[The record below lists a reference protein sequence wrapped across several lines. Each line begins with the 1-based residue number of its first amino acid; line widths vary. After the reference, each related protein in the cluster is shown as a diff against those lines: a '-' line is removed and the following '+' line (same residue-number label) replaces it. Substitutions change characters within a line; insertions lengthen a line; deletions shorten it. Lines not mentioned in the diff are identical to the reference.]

1 MDVCWIMRILF
12 TLHDDFDAN
21 AGGMGVT
28 SALAAAYARRGHEVS
43 SLTFADLPR
52 RLSFR
57 AKFVLFPQFVAMR
70 LRRAAVDVI
79 DASCGD
85 TWLWARSRWRRPLEE
100 GGPLVVTRSHGLLH
114 IADRARR
121 AESLRGGLELSWKYP
136 LYWGGYRLREVA
148 ASYRSADLCL
158 FLNEEERRYGVEEL
172 GVEEARARVVDN
184 GLPEYLLG
192 RDVKEVATDGSF
204 RIAHLGSYLT
214 LKGVRYTAA
223 ATSAVLRRHPNA
235 HLTFLGTARPARE
248 VLRDYDPELHSRIE
262 VVPRYR
268 REELPELLRG
278 HSVTVTSTLQDAFH
292 LGTLEAMAC
301 GLAPVVA
308 ATAGPLQYVRDE
320 ENGLVVPTA
329 DAAALEGALERLV
342 ADPRL
347 LRRLRLAANRTAQR
361 YGWERVAE
369 ETLAL
374 YAEAI
379 ERRGGGRGAIR
390 PAG

>member
-1 MDVCWIMRILF
+1 MQVLF

-28 SALAAAYARRGHEVS
+28 AALADAYARRGHGIEY
-43 SLTFADLPR
+43 LTFADLPGA
-52 RLSFR
+52 LPFR
-57 AKFVLFPQFVAMR
+57 AKFMVFPEFAASR
-70 LRRAAVDVI
+70 LGRFEVDVI

-85 TWLWARSRWRRPLEE
+85 TWIWARLPWRRRRPL
-100 GGPLVVTRSHGLLH
+100 LVTRSHGLLH

-121 AESLRGGLELSWKYP
+121 AEAERGGIDLSWKYP

-158 FLNEEERRYGVEEL
+158 FMNEEEREYGIERFGL
-172 GVEEARARVVDN
+172 SSQSARVVDN
-184 GLPEYLLG
+184 GLPEFLLG
-192 RDVKEVATDGSF
+192 REPEAPPAGSF
-204 RIAHLGSYLT
+204 GIAHVGSYLA

-223 ATSAVLRRHPNA
+223 AVSAILRRHPEA
-235 HLTFLGTARPARE
+235 YVSFFGTCCPPER
-248 VLRDYDPELHSRIE
+248 VLEDYDEALHPRVR

-278 HSVTVTSTLQDAFH
+278 HSVTVSSTLQDAFH

-308 ATAGPLQYVRDE
+308 ATAGPLQYVRDG
-320 ENGLVVPTA
+320 ENGLVVPQA
-329 DAAALEGALERLV
+329 DSAALEAGLERLI
-342 ADPRL
+342 AEPGL
-347 LRRLRLAANRTAQR
+347 LERLRAEANRTAQR
-361 YGWERVAE
+361 YSWERIAE

-374 YAEAI
+374 YEEAI
-379 ERRGGGRGAIR
+379 ERRS
-390 PAG
+390 PAA